1 MISCI
6 FLLTT
11 VMHSY
16 HSIVIVVGT
25 MNFATMSE
33 RNTTMLLLEM
43 SLYYSAYKRFTTV
56 RYV

>member
-1 MISCI
+1 MISCM

-43 SLYYSAYKRFTTV
+43 SLYYSAYYKDLPR
-56 RYV
+56 